1 MNRRLKLKINGE
13 SPRSLFLIF
22 VLAKL
27 NYEIYIYDF
36 INNSSKKKDYQLFL
50 FSNSSRKLLSKF
62 DIWNEIEDISYGF
75 TSLRIID
82 NLVSE
87 QLLLRTKD
95 FSNKFFNN
103 IGWIAKYSDIKNLMI
118 NKLINFD
125 NVHFISKNQLNNKSL
140 TYDYEFNFISFDRIL
155 KTFKLPLF
163 TLKKIDKQIL
173 IFNVYLRGHDEKRM
187 YEINTSKGLIV
198 LTPINKNFYQ
208 IMWNNTSFRVKET
221 SLSSKSYFLDNLTTL
236 LPNEFKI
243 DQIVGDI
250 NIHHFNDL
258 HSNYLVKNKIIF
270 VNENKFKS
278 NIIYDLNFI
287 ILIKNI
293 FGIFKFI
300 ENSQLLNMKIFN
312 KVEFNFLKI
321 YIKIFSN
328 FSFLSTFFNLLI
340 INNIFSLFLRK
351 LLFNL
356 LKKINLTN
364 FLFIRNQN
372 NINLNKL
379 NK

>member
-27 NYEIYIYDF
+27 NCEIYIYDF

-125 NVHFISKNQLNNKSL
+125 NVHFISKNQLNNKSI
-140 TYDYEFNFISFDRIL
+140 TYDYEFNL
-155 KTFKLPLF
+155 
-163 TLKKIDKQIL
+163 
-173 IFNVYLRGHDEKRM
+173 YCWHD
-187 YEINTSKGLIV
+187 
-198 LTPINKNFYQ
+198 
-208 IMWNNTSFRVKET
+208 
-221 SLSSKSYFLDNLTTL
+221 
-236 LPNEFKI
+236 
-243 DQIVGDI
+243 
-250 NIHHFNDL
+250 
-258 HSNYLVKNKIIF
+258 
-270 VNENKFKS
+270 
-278 NIIYDLNFI
+278 
-287 ILIKNI
+287 
-293 FGIFKFI
+293 
-300 ENSQLLNMKIFN
+300 
-312 KVEFNFLKI
+312 
-321 YIKIFSN
+321 
-328 FSFLSTFFNLLI
+328 
-340 INNIFSLFLRK
+340 
-351 LLFNL
+351 
-356 LKKINLTN
+356 
-364 FLFIRNQN
+364 
-372 NINLNKL
+372 
-379 NK
+379 